1 MEYPYQPL
9 EENIFAVAN
18 IRNCE
23 DYIFSIQTKLDKAV
37 ANNDT
42 KSIRETFNLLAKGS
56 QAAKVLAIWRI
67 TQRNAGKYTAG
78 VDGISIPRDGK
89 DLQYQIRLK
98 LLDNID
104 ITRKPDPIKRVFIPK
119 PNGKKTTIR
128 YSYNERPNKSRDSP
142 DSNRTYC

>member
-67 TQRNAGKYTAG
+67 TQRNAVKC
-78 VDGISIPRDGK
+78 
-89 DLQYQIRLK
+89 IRLFRPQF
-98 LLDNID
+98 
-104 ITRKPDPIKRVFIPK
+104 RKVKIRFVVEIP
-119 PNGKKTTIR
+119 
-128 YSYNERPNKSRDSP
+128 
-142 DSNRTYC
+142 